1 VPSVIGK
8 VPAASAMPTRFWT
21 RRGFKLEITVPDSLA
36 RPIRAARS
44 NRTLSWPGRAVDEG
58 RRQSPSR
65 PEPSPLQ
72 REAAVPRLRFAD
84 TRELRAKK
92 RDPRA
97 ALAFISDFADKS
109 SAARGTSDSSPR
121 SLDESESGTSSPARL
136 ADTVARLPWYHTIE
150 MPGNVVSR
158 GMFDHR
164 PLVAHYGI
172 PQTLANM
179 RCLDIACSDGFWA
192 FEFERRGG
200 GVTAVDIGSW
210 ADWDVPAGAPVPF
223 GATEVTDSAGP
234 ARSGA
239 DAFEVAR
246 AALRSGVQ
254 RMQQN
259 LYELEPG
266 DLGTFDF
273 VHSGDVLLHLARP
286 LDGLRVM
293 RRLTAPGGTA
303 LIADVID
310 PELSEPTLT
319 RYFGGFD
326 RHLWW
331 MPGLDCLA
339 QMVYDAG
346 FSEVELVTIY
356 NLAPWDLPE
365 GHWRAV
371 LRARA

>member
-1 VPSVIGK
+1 
-8 VPAASAMPTRFWT
+8 MPTRLWT
-21 RRGFKLEITVPDSLA
+21 RRGFRLEVTVPEAVA
-36 RPIRAARS
+36 RPIRSRRA
-44 NRTLSWPGRAVDEG
+44 NRTLTSTVRAVDPARPTPPAGPE
-58 RRQSPSR
+58 RSPV
-65 PEPSPLQ
+65 Q
-72 REAAVPRLRFAD
+72 HEAAAPRLRIGEP
-84 TRELRAKK
+84 RELRAHK

-97 ALAFISDFADKS
+97 ALEFISDFAHKS
-109 SAARGTSDSSPR
+109 SDARGVNNSTAKRPEQTDSV
-121 SLDESESGTSSPARL
+121 TSSRDLL
-136 ADTVARLPWYHTIE
+136 ADTVAGLPWYHTIE
-150 MPGNVVSR
+150 MPGGVVSR

-172 PQTLANM
+172 PQSLENL
-179 RCLDIACSDGFWA
+179 RCLDIACSNGFWA

-200 GVTAVDIGSW
+200 QVTAVDISSW

-223 GATEVTDSAGP
+223 PAAEVTNPAGSARP
-234 ARSGA
+234 AP
-239 DAFEVAR
+239 DAFEVAK
-246 AALRSGVQ
+246 AALGSGVERVQ
-254 RMQQN
+254 RN
-259 LYELEPG
+259 LYELDPA

-273 VHSGDVLLHLARP
+273 VHAGDVLLHLARP
-286 LDGLRVM
+286 LDALRVM
-293 RRLTAPGGTA
+293 RRLTSPGGTA

-310 PELSEPTLT
+310 PELSEPSLT

-339 QMVYDAG
+339 QMVFDVG
-346 FSEVELVTIY
+346 FSEVELVTTY